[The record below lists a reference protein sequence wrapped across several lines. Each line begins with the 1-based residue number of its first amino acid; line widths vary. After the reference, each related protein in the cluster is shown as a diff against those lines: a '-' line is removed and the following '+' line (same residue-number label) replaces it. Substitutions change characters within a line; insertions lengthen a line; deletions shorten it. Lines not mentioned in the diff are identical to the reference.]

1 MPKRPNKDLVRVIKA
16 SGMTPLEFMT
26 AVYRN
31 ERLPLFVRLQAAI
44 QAAPYIHARL
54 ASVTV
59 KNEGSERIVVYGGP
73 KKLPE

>member
-1 MPKRPNKDLVRVIKA
+1 MPKPNKNLVRVVKA
-16 SGMTPLEFMT
+16 SGMTPLEFMV

-31 ERLPLFVRLQAAI
+31 DRLPLFIRLQAAI
-44 QAAPYIHARL
+44 QSAPYLHARL

-59 KNEGSERIVVYGGP
+59 KNEGSEKIIVYGGP